1 MKILVLGT
9 SHSGTIRLA
18 RPEIAQAFPGLDLT
32 FYGLPGAA
40 FLTARCEGGVFG
52 PARGDRFGRAKARK
66 WNDTPEIDL
75 APFERIFCVGDR
87 FQLMTMARLIGGHD
101 ILEEPGRAERPLI
114 STAAAEALIDGLVGA
129 RVAKL
134 AALFGPDPRFCF
146 QPAPFPLALT
156 RNTGPGHE
164 RALSALAT
172 HASAARWI
180 AFYEAA
186 IARHLAAAGYRFLP
200 QPEETRSEACFSL
213 DRFARPPVAGA
224 KKPDYRHLDAG
235 YGAQA
240 FADYARREL
249 GLTPSP
255 AADDPARRASI

>member
-1 MKILVLGT
+1 MPGT
-9 SHSGTIRLA
+9 
-18 RPEIAQAFPGLDLT
+18 RPGD
-32 FYGLPGAA
+32 YLP
-40 FLTARCEGGVFG
+40 
-52 PARGDRFGRAKARK
+52 
-66 WNDTPEIDL
+66 
-75 APFERIFCVGDR
+75 
-87 FQLMTMARLIGGHD
+87 MARLIGGHD
-101 ILEEPGRAERPLI
+101 ILEEPGRTERPLI

-129 RVAKL
+129 RVAQL

-156 RNTGPGHE
+156 RDTGPGHE

-200 QPEETRSEACFSL
+200 QPPETRSGACFSL

-235 YGAQA
+235 YGALA

-255 AADDPARRASI
+255 AADAPARRASI